1 MILWVFT
8 PRKAGKS
15 PNLEEIWG
23 LWQFVN
29 VMWRV
34 WHLDERGPGGAKV
47 NIWGVVGSQSHS
59 LRQLSRIIMLFQLA
73 KKWILPCLR
82 HLFCNFDKFILK
94 IKNWTNARSIFI
106 DIWTSVILSQFDVS
120 FLLGRSWTRSCFP
133 PQKVSSFLS
142 LFVALTA
149 NFLSTC
155 RHQQGSFIWQYD
167 WLRVIF

>member
-1 MILWVFT
+1 MRT
-8 PRKAGKS
+8 G
-15 PNLEEIWG
+15 
-23 LWQFVN
+23 
-29 VMWRV
+29 
-34 WHLDERGPGGAKV
+34 
-47 NIWGVVGSQSHS
+47 
-59 LRQLSRIIMLFQLA
+59 
-73 KKWILPCLR
+73 

-149 NFLSTC
+149 NFLWTC
-155 RHQQGSFIWQYD
+155 WFSHHQGGWFGFIFS
-167 WLRVIF
+167 RIFFQLLGIIYILTLSLSNLVFTYMPNFIGLSWHLIMEVVLFTATHPLLWKCSKSS